1 LIISGDLMMS
11 MNVRYNCSSLYIIVN
26 IIDLLVKLRP
36 HSVNV
41 DALAELKQRLSSW
54 DLKNENS
61 ITTYNEYISQ
71 KLANHKHN

>member
-1 LIISGDLMMS
+1 M
-11 MNVRYNCSSLYIIVN
+11 VN

>member
-1 LIISGDLMMS
+1 MMS

-36 HSVNV
+36 YSVNV
-41 DALAELKQRLSSW
+41 DALVELKQRLSSW